1 MIGKIIIITLSCF
14 LCGCAATDITP
25 VNKGF
30 ALTEEEEVLWHQSEE
45 SQEAFEKRGM
55 LYDEPEL
62 LSYINEVAVKLHPEE
77 INEQDQMTFEVFVL
91 KNPLLNAITF
101 PNGKIYIHTG
111 ILARMENEA
120 QLATLLAHEMSHAV
134 NRDSL
139 TSYRDLKNKTA
150 FLGTMGVI
158 ASGFGTYGNLA
169 YLVGSLGVVSS
180 IYGYSREL
188 EEQAD
193 LFGLNRMYMAGYDPN
208 EAPKLFSIMQRWLE
222 INDVDEPFFFGTHPK
237 LQNRINSYNF
247 LLANQFKGLTGKVN
261 DFAYQEKTE
270 KVNLLNAALNI
281 KAGRFKVA
289 EQDIWTYLDR
299 QNESA
304 EAFYLLGEICTQNET
319 DKDTPKAVEFY
330 TYAIHLDPNY
340 PNPHRELGLINFK
353 EGRMDEAEKYFTSYL
368 NLAPNAIDRGYIEAN
383 LKTIHG
389 DN

>member
-62 LSYINEVAVKLHPEE
+62 LSYINEVAVKLRPEE

-222 INDVDEPFFFGTHPK
+222 INDIDEPFFFGTHPK

>member
-222 INDVDEPFFFGTHPK
+222 INDIDEPFFFGTHPK

>member
-1 MIGKIIIITLSCF
+1 MIGKIIIITLSCL

-222 INDVDEPFFFGTHPK
+222 INDIDEPFFFGTHPK

-261 DFAYQEKTE
+261 DFAYQKKTE

>member
-222 INDVDEPFFFGTHPK
+222 INDIDEPFFFGTHPK

-368 NLAPNAIDRGYIEAN
+368 NLAPNAIDRGYIEVN

>member
-169 YLVGSLGVVSS
+169 HLVGSLGVVSS

-208 EAPKLFSIMQRWLE
+208 EAPKLFSIMQHWLE
-222 INDVDEPFFFGTHPK
+222 INDIDEPFFFGTHPK

>member
-208 EAPKLFSIMQRWLE
+208 EAPKLFSIMQHWLE
-222 INDVDEPFFFGTHPK
+222 INDIDEPFFFGTHPK

-368 NLAPNAIDRGYIEAN
+368 NLAPNAIDRGYIEVN

>member
-368 NLAPNAIDRGYIEAN
+368 NLAPNAIDRGYIEVN